1 PNAMVSSIDSAFDM
15 SLNMA
20 SSTNYTLTVM
30 TVVAGL
36 LVPVVLLYQGWT
48 YWVFRH
54 RLSAEGFGDVKSPM
68 DLLDQKK
75 EAGSGPESDQRA

>member
-1 PNAMVSSIDSAFDM
+1 M

-48 YWVFRH
+48 YWVFGTVFRP
-54 RLSAEGFGDVKSPM
+54 K
-68 DLLDQKK
+68 
-75 EAGSGPESDQRA
+75 GSVT